1 MDMPHASPVAEGA
14 LWNSRTPQVSER
26 AAQEPQVPLETHV
39 ALSQAQAQGPTTPG
53 TSASGSG
60 VFEPLKGQA
69 RTKLIELYYLDE
81 AGFAPTL
88 PVGYTWAREGVRAIV
103 PYEAPEGRR
112 VNAIGALAPFGD
124 VGDEPRLAYATRCTS
139 FKGQDVLEFIWK
151 QVGRMSTPVGEVPEG
166 FERARRCVVVLD
178 NYSPHHGKEI
188 KEYSGALEAA
198 GIELF
203 YLPPYSPELNLI
215 EPMWR
220 HIKHEDMPVR
230 SHSTAEELKAA
241 VDTVL
246 GNKATALRTLRTLR
260 LPLRA
265 TLTAPV
271 APAIPPACAHNAN
284 SLSEAA

>member
-1 MDMPHASPVAEGA
+1 
-14 LWNSRTPQVSER
+14 
-26 AAQEPQVPLETHV
+26 
-39 ALSQAQAQGPTTPG
+39 
-53 TSASGSG
+53 
-60 VFEPLKGQA
+60 LKGQA

-230 SHSTAEELKAA
+230 SHSTADELKAA
-241 VDTVL
+241 VDTAL
-246 GNKATALRTLRTLR
+246 DTALDK
-260 LPLRA
+260 RA
-265 TLTAPV
+265 SALARRSFRKAVSSVIMLDAVHAVTT
-271 APAIPPACAHNAN
+271 NY
-284 SLSEAA
+284 LSDAA

>member
-1 MDMPHASPVAEGA
+1 
-14 LWNSRTPQVSER
+14 
-26 AAQEPQVPLETHV
+26 
-39 ALSQAQAQGPTTPG
+39 
-53 TSASGSG
+53 
-60 VFEPLKGQA
+60 LKEQA
-69 RTKLIELYYLDE
+69 RAKLIELYYLDE

-124 VGDEPRLAYATRCTS
+124 DPRLAYATRCTS
-139 FKGQDVLEFIWK
+139 FKGGDVLEFIWK
-151 QVGRMSTPVGEVPEG
+151 EVGRMSTPVGEVPEG

-230 SHSTAEELKAA
+230 SHSAADELKGA
-241 VDTVL
+241 VDTAL
-246 GNKATALRTLRTLR
+246 YKRATALALRSFRKAVSSVIMLDAVHAVT
-260 LPLRA
+260 
-265 TLTAPV
+265 T
-271 APAIPPACAHNAN
+271 NY
-284 SLSEAA
+284 LSDAA